1 MNEWS
6 LGEVRR
12 FDEWRQR
19 HALISLSDGLEF
31 LSTAEGFAFI
41 EQLNKFFVPHLHK
54 LSQEMGFLIERDE
67 VVNLAVERLCANGG
81 RVASYAAASDGE
93 PWAYISTCMVGWVR
107 QLWGTRSSSLEGL
120 EEWLPAPIPSG
131 DDSELTPL
139 DEVVNATFAVLSQV
153 TPQESHGSLL
163 RLLGWL
169 AANPEQRLSYEVH
182 EKQAAHRF
190 CPELTIEQVTAVM
203 NIAWGA
209 RPRRKETS
217 LMGAFLRDPDFVV
230 SSSGTHARALEFYK
244 QAFRAGAHGSKTLSD
259 WR

>member
-1 MNEWS
+1 MS
-6 LGEVRR
+6 DVAR

-19 HALISLSDGLEF
+19 HALISLCDGLEF
-31 LSTAEGFAFI
+31 LDTAEGFAFI
-41 EQLNKFFVPHLHK
+41 EQITTFFSGSMVG
-54 LSQEMGFLIERDE
+54 LSTRMGFHIDPDE
-67 VVNLAVERLCANGG
+67 VVNTAIERLSANGG
-81 RVASYAAASDGE
+81 RVAAYAASSDGE
-93 PWAYISTCMVGWVR
+93 PWAYIATCLVGWVR
-107 QLWGTRSSSLEGL
+107 QLWGTRSSSLDGL
-120 EEWLPAPIPSG
+120 EDWLPAPLPVANET
-131 DDSELTPL
+131 DLTPL
-139 DEVVNATFAVLSQV
+139 DEVVNATFAVLAQV
-153 TPQESHGSLL
+153 TPQNDHVSLL

-217 LMGAFLRDPDFVV
+217 LMGAFLRDPEFVV
-230 SSSGTHARALEFYK
+230 SSSGTHARALEFFK